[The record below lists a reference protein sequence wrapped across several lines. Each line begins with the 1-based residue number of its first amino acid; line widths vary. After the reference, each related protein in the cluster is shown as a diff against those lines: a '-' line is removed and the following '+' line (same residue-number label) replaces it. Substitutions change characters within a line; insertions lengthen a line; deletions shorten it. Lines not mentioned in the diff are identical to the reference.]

1 MKRPRFHRST
11 SGSESVESVV
21 ALPVMLLVIFGGFEY
36 GWAVLKTV
44 QIEHAARVGARVA
57 SLSGASSQQISDA
70 VQTALQG
77 SGVVDATVT
86 LDPLD
91 PSAASA
97 GTVIEVRVEAP
108 YASNRLLGLSQM
120 MPLPTTLSGSASM
133 IREPDA

>member
-1 MKRPRFHRST
+1 VTHSRFHRSAR
-11 SGSESVESVV
+11 GSESVESVV

-36 GWAVLKTV
+36 GWAILKTV

-57 SLSGASSQQISDA
+57 SLSGVSSQQVTEA
-70 VQTALQG
+70 VQNALQG

-91 PSAASA
+91 PGAASA

-120 MPLPTTLSGSASM
+120 MPLPSTLSGSASM

>member
-1 MKRPRFHRST
+1 VKGLRFHRSA

>member
-1 MKRPRFHRST
+1 VNRRCFHRST
-11 SGSESVESVV
+11 RGSESVESVV

-57 SLSGASSQQISDA
+57 SLSGVSSQQVTDA
-70 VQTALQG
+70 VQNALQG

-120 MPLPTTLSGSASM
+120 MPLPATLSGSASM